1 MHENIRTACV
11 AILYT
16 KHKQTIENDISH
28 AMSQQPGTTIV
39 YNVYVQ
45 HHEAESLSR
54 GQVKTLYYAKERA
67 ACLEH
72 AYQQS

>member
-1 MHENIRTACV
+1 
-11 AILYT
+11 
-16 KHKQTIENDISH
+16 
-28 AMSQQPGTTIV
+28 MSQQPGTTIV